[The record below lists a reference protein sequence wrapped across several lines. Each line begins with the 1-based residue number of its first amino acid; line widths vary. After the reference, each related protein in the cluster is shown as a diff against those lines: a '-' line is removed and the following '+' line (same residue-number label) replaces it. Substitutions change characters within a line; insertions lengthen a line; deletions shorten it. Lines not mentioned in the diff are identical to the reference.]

1 MEREIQHKL
10 DRGPT
15 HRSNDNIRSTERK
28 ALSSLRKRT
37 DIVIKPA
44 DKGSATVVMSKDDY
58 LSRVMH
64 HLNNTH
70 FYEKL
75 SDDPT
80 ERFTAEIRSL
90 LEEMKDKKVLE
101 KENFCFLQP
110 RNVRTSPF
118 YILPKIHKP
127 GIPGRPIVS
136 SCGAPTEKISYFV
149 DHHLNPL
156 VKKIPSYI
164 KDTNDFLTKLQQLG
178 DLSSE
183 SLLVTLDVVSLYTNI
198 PHQEGLDAYREI
210 LNPREVLNP
219 PTEDIVHLISIIL
232 KRNNFSFDGLHY
244 LQKQGTAM
252 GTRMAPSYANIFMG
266 KFEIDLLQQTVK
278 RPTIWWRYI
287 DDFFAV
293 WPHGEE
299 NLKVFL
305 TEINSFHP
313 TIKFTAE
320 WSRESVTFLDTKVIR
335 DGNRL
340 VTDLYTKPTDTHQ
353 YLHQRSCHPSHC
365 KSSIAYSQ
373 AFRMRR
379 ICSRATDYQQHVA
392 ELKEHLIR
400 RGHDGEMVQKI
411 SRRPLEFRGNNY

>member
-1 MEREIQHKL
+1 MITSEAL
-10 DRGPT
+10 
-15 HRSNDNIRSTERK
+15 NWK

-58 LSRVMH
+58 LSRVMD

-80 ERFTAEIRSL
+80 ERFTEEITSL

-101 KENFCFLQP
+101 KETFCFLQP
-110 RNVRTSPF
+110 RNVRTSLF
-118 YILPKIHKP
+118 YNFPKIHKP
-127 GIPGRPIVS
+127 GIPRRPIVS
-136 SCGAPTEKISYFV
+136 SCGAPTEKISCFV
-149 DHHLNPL
+149 GYHLNPL
-156 VKKIPSYI
+156 VKIIPSYI
-164 KDTNDFLTKLQQLG
+164 KDTNDFLTKLQQLD

-198 PHQEGLDAYREI
+198 PHQEGLDACREI
-210 LNPREVLNP
+210 LNEQEVLNP
-219 PTEDIVHLISIIL
+219 PTEDIVHLVSIIL
-232 KRNNFSFDGLHY
+232 KRNNFSFDGMHY

-252 GTRMAPSYANIFMG
+252 GTRMAPSYANIFVG
-266 KFEIDLLQQTVK
+266 RFEIYLLQQTVQ
-278 RPTIWWRYI
+278 RRTIWWRYI
-287 DDFFAV
+287 DDIFAV

-305 TEINSFHP
+305 TEINPFHP
-313 TIKFTAE
+313 TIKFTTV

-335 DGNRL
+335 DGNRM

-373 AFRMRR
+373 ALRMRR
-379 ICSRATDYQQHVA
+379 ICSRATHYQQHVA